1 MPRSL
6 VSKLV
11 TVVAIGALTSC
22 APQPQVGSA
31 TRPAAPVISSV
42 RDLVGA
48 MRDRYNGRWYR
59 TLTFV
64 QTSTWYGADGQ
75 PSRSELWYEAAAMPG
90 RLRIDIGSPTSGNGA
105 LYRSDS
111 VYQFQEGRL
120 ASARPGRNILLLLG
134 FDIYFLDPDRS
145 MRMLGE
151 EGYDT
156 TRFHRAA
163 VDGRDYYVIGAAA
176 GDTITR
182 QAWIEA
188 DRLLFWRIRDRGPQ
202 PNAPMTEIRF
212 QRYVQHG
219 GGWVAEEVDFLR
231 GGQRF
236 FYETYADVRADVP
249 IDDRLFEPAAFT
261 SAPHWYRR

>member
-1 MPRSL
+1 MPRSVVL
-6 VSKLV
+6 KLIAV
-11 TVVAIGALTSC
+11 AAIGTLTAC
-22 APQPQVGSA
+22 APPPPVEVA
-31 TRPAAPVISSV
+31 ARPAPPVIASV
-42 RDLVGA
+42 RDVVRA
-48 MRDRYNGRWYR
+48 MRDRYDGHWYR

-75 PSRSELWYEAAAMPG
+75 PGRSELWYEAAAMPG
-90 RLRIDIGSPTSGNGA
+90 RLRIDIGSPTAGNGA

-111 VYQFQEGRL
+111 VYQFQGGRL
-120 ASARPGRNILLLLG
+120 ASARAGRNILMLLG

-145 MRMLGE
+145 VRMLGE

-156 TRFHRAA
+156 TRFHRAI
-163 VDGRDYYVIGAAA
+163 VDGSEYYVIGAAA

-236 FYETYADVRADVP
+236 FHETYADVRADVP
-249 IDDRLFEPAAFT
+249 LDDRLFEPATFMT
-261 SAPHWYRR
+261 APHWYRR